1 MNNRWIILLGR
12 AGTVLM
18 VAGLALLMLSLIP
31 PRTVENTDFRQTLN
45 LEPKTF
51 TFELSF
57 FLSIPADPQHGFN
70 LNAEANNS
78 VTAYLLN
85 VGREY
90 IQQWITSHFTDIQP
104 SPSLNGSILQE
115 FLSNH
120 QASVIWQENVDDKGI
135 ELQYVPTRLM
145 NITLVFSNQN
155 AAAANVKYSG
165 KLLNFIVPSERALN
179 PAKVAIPVGFI
190 LSVPWL
196 NFTWKRRRTVL
207 PKNLPSPKVADHVLR
222 ESAAPRSGSRLR
234 IGRVMIIGGIVVLA
248 LLSSGTFLLLNSLA
262 PLEKKDTV
270 LNDVFNVAANSYE
283 NKTAWAAS
291 SGEYIASIVVSG
303 GTINV
308 SWVPT
313 VELWLDGQYKPHWT
327 ETAHTDMGFGI
338 SMGPGEKSAI
348 YLVFLNN
355 DTVTKEVQLE
365 VSKVWKETNHIG
377 LLGGAALIL
386 SGIIIVIV
394 LVYQRRPHV

>member
-1 MNNRWIILLGR
+1 
-12 AGTVLM
+12 M
-18 VAGLALLMLSLIP
+18 VAGLALLLLSLIP

-51 TFELSF
+51 AFELSF
-57 FLSIPADPQHGFN
+57 FLTFPADPQHGFY

-78 VTAYLLN
+78 ITAYLLN
-85 VGREY
+85 VGNEY
-90 IQQWITSHFTDIQP
+90 VQQWITSHFTDIQP

-120 QASVIWQENVDDKGI
+120 QASVVWQENVDDKGI
-135 ELQYVPTRLM
+135 ELQYAPTRLT
-145 NITLVFSNQN
+145 NITVVFSNQN
-155 AAAANVKYSG
+155 AEAAKVKYSG

-179 PAKVAIPVGFI
+179 PAKVALPVGFV

-196 NFTWKRRRTVL
+196 YFMSKRRRTVVSE
-207 PKNLPSPKVADHVLR
+207 NLPSPNVADHVTR
-222 ESAAPRSGSRLR
+222 ETEASRSGSRLR
-234 IGRVMIIGGIVVLA
+234 IGKAIIIGGIVVLA
-248 LLSSGTFLLLNSLA
+248 LLSSGTFLLLNSLT

-270 LNDVFNVAANSYE
+270 LNDTFNVAANSYE
-283 NKTAWAAS
+283 NKTAWATS
-291 SGEYIASIVVSG
+291 SGDYVASIVVSE

-308 SWVPT
+308 SWVPA
-313 VELWLDGQYKPHWT
+313 VELWLDGQFKPDWF
-327 ETAHTDMGFGI
+327 ETDQTDMGFGM
-338 SMGPGEKSAI
+338 SMASEEQKIAI

-365 VSKVWKETNHIG
+365 VSKVWKETNYIG

-386 SGIIIVIV
+386 SGIITVIV
-394 LVYQRRPHV
+394 LRYRRGLHV